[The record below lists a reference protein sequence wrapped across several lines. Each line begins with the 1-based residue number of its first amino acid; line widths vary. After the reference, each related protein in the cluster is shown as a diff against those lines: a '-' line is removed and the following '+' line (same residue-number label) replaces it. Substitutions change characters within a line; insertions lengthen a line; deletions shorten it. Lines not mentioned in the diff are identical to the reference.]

1 MVVGLLFIGIICGVA
16 AASFVWIAGYGIGAI
31 ALAYWSAGSAALLLC
46 IVIKVWIGDQPR
58 QYDAKYQTHKKTLRR
73 TN

>member
-16 AASFVWIAGYGIGAI
+16 AASFVWITGYGIGAI

-46 IVIKVWIGDQPR
+46 IIIRVWVGEQPR
-58 QYDAKYQTHKKTLRR
+58 QYDAKHQTYKTLRR